1 MLNTVFLWY
10 LVQIN
15 KHNYSSLSAAA
26 EHLHLTQPALSS
38 AIKSLEEQ
46 LHIKLLN
53 RSYKGITLTEE
64 GKQVVKKAEKIFELL
79 DEVEYMFLPPE
90 KEEEKSFFLDDYII
104 YSIPAYSPLLMSAL
118 SVNYSN
124 QQSFNELQI
133 FNSTVE
139 LDIAKTISDSSNTII
154 MMILPEQYILPPNV
168 SMTILKKSKA
178 YLMCTDDFPYIKP
191 EQKSI
196 SLKNIIDI
204 PLVIS
209 KMTFD
214 FQSTLLTLLKQ
225 YGKPQIKIIAPDS
238 NTVSSAINNGLVAG
252 FTNKFSVSPASKHL
266 RYVLIRNSPQFNLC
280 LLYGKNTHPSII
292 LQLSELLKSH
302 LV

>member
-1 MLNTVFLWY
+1 
-10 LVQIN
+10 
-15 KHNYSSLSAAA
+15 
-26 EHLHLTQPALSS
+26 
-38 AIKSLEEQ
+38 
-46 LHIKLLN
+46 
-53 RSYKGITLTEE
+53 
-64 GKQVVKKAEKIFELL
+64 
-79 DEVEYMFLPPE
+79 
-90 KEEEKSFFLDDYII
+90 
-104 YSIPAYSPLLMSAL
+104 
-118 SVNYSN
+118 
-124 QQSFNELQI
+124 
-133 FNSTVE
+133 
-139 LDIAKTISDSSNTII
+139 
-154 MMILPEQYILPPNV
+154 
-168 SMTILKKSKA
+168 
-178 YLMCTDDFPYIKP
+178 MCTDDFPYIKP

-252 FTNKFSVSPASKHL
+252 FTNKFSVSPANKHL